1 FLHRAA
7 FFLDAA
13 VIGVPLSQRLGF
25 GSVLGYLAAGVL
37 IGPSGLA
44 LAGGADGTLHFAELG
59 VELLL
64 FVIGLEL
71 KPSRLWV
78 LRKPVFGM
86 GTTQVIVTGAALSWL
101 ARLVGLG
108 WPAAIISGFG
118 LSLSSTAFAVQMLA
132 EKKEL
137 TTQH

>member
-1 FLHRAA
+1 MTCYAFHHPTDKPPPMSFLEQAA
-7 FFLDAA
+7 IFLAAA
-13 VIGVPLSQRLGF
+13 VIAVPLFQRLGF

-37 IGPSGLA
+37 IGPSGLG

-78 LRKPVFGM
+78 LRKPV
-86 GTTQVIVTGAALSWL
+86 L
-101 ARLVGLG
+101 
-108 WPAAIISGFG
+108 
-118 LSLSSTAFAVQMLA
+118 
-132 EKKEL
+132 
-137 TTQH
+137 